1 MKSPKEIVELMFSND
16 LYSRFLGVSIE
27 SCSHGTCQLKLKVHE
42 QLLNGF
48 KIAHG
53 GISYALADSALAFAA
68 NTYGFKAVSIESSI
82 SHLKTVDLGDELIA
96 TAVEINKGNK
106 LGVYQ
111 VTVLNQNNLLV
122 AHFKGTVFFSQ
133 DHW

>member
-16 LYSRFLGVSIE
+16 LYSRFLGISIE
-27 SCSHGTCQLKLKVHE
+27 SCSLGTCQLKLKVHE
-42 QLLNGF
+42 KLLNGF